1 MISAAKLTPAEDAAG
16 QLGIRAIRSWSKR
29 AAVAK
34 AGMISKAGTF
44 EIVEAQ
50 RLSLKQ

>member
-1 MISAAKLTPAEDAAG
+1 LE
-16 QLGIRAIRSWSKR
+16 SKR

-34 AGMISKAGTF
+34 AGMMRSKAGTF

-50 RLSLKQ
+50 RFGLKQ